1 MLLGSDHVRVRVPA
15 TSANLGPGF
24 DALGLALGIYD
35 DVEVRAVGSSDL
47 LVEVTGEGAG
57 EVPLD
62 EEHLIVRSLRYALD
76 FVGAPQVG
84 LHLRSHNRI
93 PHGRGMGSSAGAV
106 VAGVLAARMLIA
118 EPEVLY
124 NTTAFLLATEIEGHP
139 DNAAPAILGG
149 ATVAWRSA
157 DGPHA
162 ASLTVHPDLAP
173 ILLIPSTRLSTR
185 IARAVLPAS
194 VPHADAA
201 FTAGRAA
208 ILTEALCRRPD
219 LLMQAT
225 EERLHQSYR
234 AEVMPESWQL
244 LNALRERDLPAVISG
259 AGPTVLVLGTRPDVE
274 RQHAVCEEVAA
285 AVAIDFIQDPAART
299 TWRVV
304 QPGVSERGARSI
316 RVGPAA

>member
-35 DVEVRAVGSSDL
+35 DVDVRALGSAEL

-57 EVPLD
+57 EVPTD

-76 FVGAPQVG
+76 YVGAPQVG

-118 EPEVLY
+118 EPEVLH

-157 DGPHA
+157 
-162 ASLTVHPDLAP
+162 T
-173 ILLIPSTRLSTR
+173 T
-185 IARAVLPAS
+185 ARSVLPAS

-234 AEVMPESWQL
+234 AAVMPESWQL
-244 LNALRERDLPAVISG
+244 LNALRERALPAVISG
-259 AGPTVLVLGTRPDVE
+259 AGPTVLVLGTRPEIEGQV
-274 RQHAVCEEVAA
+274 AVCEEVAA
-285 AVAIDFIQDPAART
+285 QVAIDFHQDPAART
-299 TWRVV
+299 TWRIV
-304 QPGVSERGARSI
+304 QPGLSERGARSV
-316 RVGPAA
+316 RVTPSG